1 MRTELALAGLL
12 LALAAMPHGAFA
24 QLNTVR
30 GDAPGSVPQVT
41 YFIHRLGTD
50 HAEGI
55 TTVDMNGDGK
65 SDILSGAYWYE
76 NPGAQGG
83 EWRRH
88 QFRQVKIVGEFV
100 SDCGEWAVD

>member
-1 MRTELALAGLL
+1 MRTELAVAGLL
-12 LALAAMPHGAFA
+12 LALSPTPHGAFA

-30 GDAPGSVPQVT
+30 GDAPGNVPQVT

-76 NPGAQGG
+76 NPGVQGG

-100 SDCGEWAVD
+100 